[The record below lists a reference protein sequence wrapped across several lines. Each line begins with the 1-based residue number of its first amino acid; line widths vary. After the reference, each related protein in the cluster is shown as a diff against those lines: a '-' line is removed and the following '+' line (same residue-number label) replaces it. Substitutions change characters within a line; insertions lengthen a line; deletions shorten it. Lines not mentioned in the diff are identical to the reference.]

1 MHNISYK
8 KNKKTTDD
16 MKLTKLKEQIVKVMH
31 IIVCQKKNPNKKP
44 TYVIKLNKLKNKY

>member
-31 IIVCQKKNPNKKP
+31 IIVCPKKKTQQKTNLCHK
-44 TYVIKLNKLKNKY
+44 IK